1 MMDFVPPID
10 LTLFP
15 ATLDLLHLTLAGLS
29 LLLLIV
35 TLIMFVVLLSHTR
48 KAKRAP
54 AAKTAKSKPLAATV
68 ESAPPMP
75 AVKPVVIH
83 ESGPEAALQLLGL
96 LQSEARFIDFI
107 EENIAVYGD
116 ADIGAAVRVVHAGCR
131 KVLQDHFQLK
141 PVRSEAEGERVSL
154 PKGFDASAI
163 RLTGNITGT
172 APFHGTLV
180 HRGWRADKVSLP
192 QIAAGHDLHIIAP
205 AEVEL

>member
-1 MMDFVPPID
+1 MMDFLPPID

-15 ATLDLLHLTLAGLS
+15 VTLDLLHLALAGLS
-29 LLLLIV
+29 LMLLIV
-35 TLIMFVVLLSHTR
+35 TLIMFAVLLSNLR

-54 AAKTAKSKPLAATV
+54 AGGAHKTKPVAATA
-68 ESAPPMP
+68 APPAP
-75 AVKPVVIH
+75 AAQPVVIK

-107 EENIAVYGD
+107 QENITPYAD

-131 KVLQDHFQLK
+131 KVLQEHFQLE
-141 PVRSEAEGERVSL
+141 PVRTEAEGDRVSL
-154 PKGFDASAI
+154 PQGFDASAI

-172 APFHGTLV
+172 APFHGTLT
-180 HRGWRADKVSLP
+180 HRGWRAGKVSLP
-192 QIAAGHDLHIIAP
+192 QTAAGHDLHIIAP